1 MPERRKIVGG
11 MFVLTTVG
19 LLLLVPPLV
28 AFKGFPT
35 RNVVK
40 VTPEG
45 LEFSRRRPVAFAEL
59 SSWGTDDYLK
69 LVRPGLPT
77 LLVSAADL
85 PRRERLLREFEQ
97 ALAAWQK
104 RQPAGTQAARRTH
117 FYGSTGGRLVGLSIT
132 ALGAVS
138 AIMALNLREPSIS
151 LAVVGGLVLAHA
163 PLAPLKRVLGVFL
176 IATVWWRRRRPPRP
190 PGRESFA
197 FVGAASGLGSALV
210 GSVGPLTAP
219 FFLAYGL
226 TRGAYIGTEA
236 ASALT
241 MHVTKLA
248 TYGVGDLL
256 TAKIVVYGLA
266 LTPATVAGAWT
277 GKVGAVR
284 RAIRIYDRA

>member
-1 MPERRKIVGG
+1 MTSNEGIQASVYTRWHQLSVPLAFALAVGSFMLVVFNRG
-11 MFVLTTVG
+11 PIGLAAVLAVLG
-19 LLLLVPPLV
+19 LLVPPLV

-151 LAVVGGLVLAHA
+151 LAVVGGL
-163 PLAPLKRVLGVFL
+163 
-176 IATVWWRRRRPPRP
+176 
-190 PGRESFA
+190 
-197 FVGAASGLGSALV
+197 GAL
-210 GSVGPLTAP
+210 
-219 FFLAYGL
+219 F
-226 TRGAYIGTEA
+226 
-236 ASALT
+236 
-241 MHVTKLA
+241 
-248 TYGVGDLL
+248 
-256 TAKIVVYGLA
+256 GLA
-266 LTPATVAGAWT
+266 MLFG
-277 GKVGAVR
+277 R
-284 RAIRIYDRA
+284 RG

>member
-1 MPERRKIVGG
+1 MTSNEGIQASVYTRWHQLSVPLAFALAVGSFMLVVFNRG
-11 MFVLTTVG
+11 PIGLAAVLAVLG
-19 LLLLVPPLV
+19 LLVPPLV

-117 FYGSTGGRLVGLSIT
+117 FYGSTGG
-132 ALGAVS
+132 AWS
-138 AIMALNLREPSIS
+138 ACRSRPWGRFRRS
-151 LAVVGGLVLAHA
+151 
-163 PLAPLKRVLGVFL
+163 
-176 IATVWWRRRRPPRP
+176 WR
-190 PGRESFA
+190 
-197 FVGAASGLGSALV
+197 
-210 GSVGPLTAP
+210 
-219 FFLAYGL
+219 
-226 TRGAYIGTEA
+226 
-236 ASALT
+236 
-241 MHVTKLA
+241 
-248 TYGVGDLL
+248 
-256 TAKIVVYGLA
+256 
-266 LTPATVAGAWT
+266 
-277 GKVGAVR
+277 
-284 RAIRIYDRA
+284 